1 MDISKHEFCSP
12 KNEAELEGYTLYVY
26 TPTMMVCEKLRAIC
40 QQMREYR
47 KFMRSSSQSAR
58 PRDFFDIYYM
68 VERLGV
74 NVEESLSMKILN
86 AMFVAKRV
94 PLKLLGQIG
103 DTREYHRLGF
113 SALELTVGPEVD
125 LEEFDFYFDYVLEL
139 VGRLKSFWK
148 E

>member
-1 MDISKHEFCSP
+1 
-12 KNEAELEGYTLYVY
+12 
-26 TPTMMVCEKLRAIC
+26 
-40 QQMREYR
+40 
-47 KFMRSSSQSAR
+47 MRSSSQSAR